1 MIEGVGTVVIGQT
14 DSMSEFRISNEQI
27 AAVYNN
33 EIVSYWNQSKQY
45 TPKQLQIPL
54 GGSLRLGNILFQPR
68 TSGNLSIFL
77 TNS

>member
-1 MIEGVGTVVIGQT
+1 MGTVVIGQS
-14 DSMSEFRISNEQI
+14 DSLSEFRVSNEQI

-33 EIVSYWNQSKQY
+33 EIVSYWNQDRQY

-54 GGSLRLGNILFQPR
+54 GGSLRLGNILWQPR

-77 TNS
+77 VNS